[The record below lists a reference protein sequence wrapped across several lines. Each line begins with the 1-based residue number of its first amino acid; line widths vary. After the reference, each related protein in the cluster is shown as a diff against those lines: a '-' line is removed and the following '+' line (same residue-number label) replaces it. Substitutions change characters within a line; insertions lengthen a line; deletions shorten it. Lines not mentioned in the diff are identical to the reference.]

1 MRFFWFGDL
10 VVAPRNSFFQ
20 NHRPPYFVH
29 RAKNKNTKKKNTA
42 FLSGLVDEKIRT
54 HLWSVFHEL
63 VFSDL
68 SWNLWSKTRGL
79 SFRGDVKY
87 GKMDLDFLEMRLMF
101 LMFRCWLLLQNV
113 YA

>member
-29 RAKNKNTKKKNTA
+29 RAKNKNTKKNTA
-42 FLSGLVDEKIRT
+42 FFSGLVDEKIRT